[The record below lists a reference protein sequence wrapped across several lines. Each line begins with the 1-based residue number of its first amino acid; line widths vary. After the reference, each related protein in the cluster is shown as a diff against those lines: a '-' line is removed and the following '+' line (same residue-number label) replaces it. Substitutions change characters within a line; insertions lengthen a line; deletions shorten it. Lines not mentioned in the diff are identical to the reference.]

1 MRVYVIYVQEQQIGS
16 RTFIRETEKYG
27 RRKTNRDGVATAG
40 KKAWWQGCEIHLSGF
55 GWGAGPSGA
64 AAGWEMRFCRA
75 EGSRKKA
82 ASSAGEKENTTESS
96 GLSGL
101 LHRQN

>member
-1 MRVYVIYVQEQQIGS
+1 MRVYAIYAQEQQIGS
-16 RTFIRETEKYG
+16 RTFGREADKYG
-27 RRKTNRDGVATAG
+27 RRKTDRDGVATAD
-40 KKAWWQGCEIHLSGF
+40 KKARRQGCEIHFSGF

-64 AAGWEMRFCRA
+64 AAGWKMCFCRA

-82 ASSAGEKENTTESS
+82 ASSAGEKENTTGSP